1 MPGMRKK
8 RNTRTR
14 GVLKSFNKKARNVKN
29 TEKRMIKPP
38 APKPGD
44 KDINL

>member
-14 GVLKSFNKKARNVKN
+14 GVNKKARNVKN

>member
-14 GVLKSFNKKARNVKN
+14 GVLRSLNKKARNVK
-29 TEKRMIKPP
+29 MIKPP